1 MTVYLGDSGGIEL
14 KRASGEPVKI
24 TLLDGDVSVEKRR
37 FSPEEELLGTFISG
51 DQVDI
56 ETVDGSLLRLVDGHD
71 FNDWRGFIFVDP
83 LGSLRLYD
91 TFEDAVSGRLNAALP
106 LIAWTDRQDLLIT
119 TRGDTFTPL
128 AKITS
133 YEFTTERETVNT
145 THLGSQF
152 IQQYEA
158 GLIAGQG
165 SIDCFWEH
173 KSKLCDPDACSDGVE
188 FSAYFA
194 QLCIRLTQGAD
205 FFGRFFVFRDSDPG
219 VNSVWYEAECIVTSA
234 SISVEVGEIITSTIQ
249 FVTTG
254 EFKLLFGLPPSYLA
268 QEDGISLI
276 LQEDGESRL
285 ILAE

>member
-14 KRASGEPVKI
+14 KRASAQAVTA
-24 TLLDGDVSVEKRR
+24 TLLSGDVSIIKRR
-37 FSPEEELLGTFISG
+37 FNFEEDVIGTFITG
-51 DQVDI
+51 DHIDI
-56 ETVDGSLLRLVDGHD
+56 ETADGSELHLIDGHN
-71 FNDWRGFIFVDP
+71 FNDWRGFVYVDP

-91 TFEDAVSGRLNAALP
+91 SFKNAIAGKLENALP
-106 LIAWTDRQDLLIT
+106 LVEWPDRQDLLIT
-119 TRGDTFTPL
+119 TRGDTYRPL

-133 YEFTTERETVNT
+133 YDFTTERETVNT

-165 SIDCFWEH
+165 SINCFWEH
-173 KSKLCDPDACSDGVE
+173 RPELCDPNGCDNAE
-188 FSAYFA
+188 FAAYVA

-205 FFGRFFVFRDSDPG
+205 FFGRFFVYRDENAG
-219 VNSVWYEAECIVTSA
+219 GNSVWYEAECIVTSA
-234 SISVEVGEIITSTIQ
+234 SIAIEATQAITSTIQ

-254 EFKLLFGLPPSYLA
+254 QFNLLYGLPPSYLL
-268 QEDGISLI
+268 QEDGVSLI

-285 ILAE
+285 ILGE